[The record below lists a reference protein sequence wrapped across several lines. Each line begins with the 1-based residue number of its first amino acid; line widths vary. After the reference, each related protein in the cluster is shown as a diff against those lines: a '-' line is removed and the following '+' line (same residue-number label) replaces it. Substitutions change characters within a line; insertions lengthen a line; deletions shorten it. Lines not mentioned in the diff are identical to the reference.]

1 MAYVTG
7 PNGLVTEVPEDV
19 ARALVGDGQRGY
31 APSSGPEESKPVKK
45 VPARRR
51 TTTK

>member
-1 MAYVTG
+1 MAYVIG

-19 ARALVGDGQRGY
+19 ARALIGDGDRGY
-31 APSSGPEESKPVKK
+31 ASASEPAESKPAKRT
-45 VPARRR
+45 PAKRR